1 MTDPSAN
8 LDRLA
13 EILEHAMALQG
24 AQRAAYLR
32 AACGADDALRAEV
45 KRTALELKRARVA
58 AMSCTDDS
66 RYLEAHR
73 IVARAE

>member
-1 MTDPSAN
+1 MKLRYAV
-8 LDRLA
+8 LA
-13 EILEHAMALQG
+13 LCVIVLLGIASTPDYVIEVEKEN
-24 AQRAAYLR
+24 
-32 AACGADDALRAEV
+32 DALRAEV

>member
-1 MTDPSAN
+1 MKPASAA
-8 LDRLA
+8 LA
-13 EILEHAMALQG
+13 ALLIIVLLGIAGTPDYVVALEQEN
-24 AQRAAYLR
+24 
-32 AACGADDALRAEV
+32 DALRAEV